1 MLTDEM
7 KRKIEA
13 EIETCPNRR
22 CACIDAMQ
30 VVQSSRGWIS
40 DDSLKDIA
48 DFLEMTVDELDSVAT
63 FYNHIYRKPVG
74 RHIILICNSVSC
86 WIMGFGSILDYFTQ
100 HLGIE
105 MGETTPD
112 GRFTLLPVECLGAC
126 DRAPAIMIDG
136 ELFWDLDRKKIETLL
151 ENYK

>member
-1 MLTDEM
+1 M
-7 KRKIEA
+7 KQKIQI
-13 EIETCPNRR
+13 EIDTCPSRKS
-22 CACIDAMQ
+22 ACIDAMQ
-30 VVQSSRGWIS
+30 IVQSRMGWIS

-48 DFLEMTVDELDSVAT
+48 DFLDMTIDELDGVAT

-74 RHIILICNSVSC
+74 RHIILVCESVSC
-86 WIMGFGSILDYFTQ
+86 WIMGFGKIRDYLSQ
-100 HLGIE
+100 RLGIE

-126 DRAPAIMIDG
+126 DHAPAIMIDDQ
-136 ELFWDLDRKKIETLL
+136 LYWDLDQNKFETIL

>member
-7 KRKIEA
+7 KEQIQIE
-13 EIETCPNRR
+13 IDTCPNRE

-30 VVQSSRGWIS
+30 IVQRRLGWIS

-48 DFLEMTVDELDSVAT
+48 DFLDMTIDELDSVAT
-63 FYNHIYRKPVG
+63 FYNHIYRRPVG
-74 RHIILICNSVSC
+74 RHVILICNSVSC
-86 WIMGFGSILDYFTQ
+86 WIMGFGTVRDCLTQ
-100 HLGIE
+100 HLGIR

-112 GRFTLLPVECLGAC
+112 GRFTLLPVQCLGAC
-126 DRAPAIMIDG
+126 EHAPAIMIDE
-136 ELFWDLDRKKIETLL
+136 ELYWDLDPQKIETLL

>member
-7 KRKIEA
+7 KQKIQI
-13 EIETCPNRR
+13 EIDTCPSRKS
-22 CACIDAMQ
+22 ACIDAMQ
-30 VVQSSRGWIS
+30 IVQSRMGWIS

-48 DFLEMTVDELDSVAT
+48 DFLDMTIDELDGVAT

-74 RHIILICNSVSC
+74 RHIILVCESVSC
-86 WIMGFGSILDYFTQ
+86 WIMGFGKIRDYLSQ
-100 HLGIE
+100 RLGIE

-126 DRAPAIMIDG
+126 DHAPAIMIDDQ
-136 ELFWDLDRKKIETLL
+136 LYWDLDQNKFETIL

>member
-7 KRKIEA
+7 KQKIQI
-13 EIETCPNRR
+13 EIDTCPNRES
-22 CACIDAMQ
+22 ACIDAMQ
-30 VVQSSRGWIS
+30 IVQSHLGWIS
-40 DDSLKDIA
+40 EDSLKDIA
-48 DFLEMTVDELDSVAT
+48 DFLDMTIDELDSVAT

-74 RHIILICNSVSC
+74 RHIILICDSVSC
-86 WIMGFGSILDYFTQ
+86 WIMGFGKIRDHLS
-100 HLGIE
+100 HRLGIE

-126 DRAPAIMIDG
+126 DHAPAIIIDDQ
-136 ELFWDLDRKKIETLL
+136 LYWDLDQKKIETIL

>member
-1 MLTDEM
+1 M
-7 KRKIEA
+7 KRKIQA
-13 EIETCPNRR
+13 EIETCPNKRS
-22 CACIDAMQ
+22 ACIDAMQ
-30 VVQSSRGWIS
+30 VVQNSLGWIS
-40 DDSLKDIA
+40 DDSLKAIA
-48 DFLEMTVDELDSVAT
+48 DFLDMTIDELDSVAT

-86 WIMGFGSILDYFTQ
+86 WIMGFESILDYFTQ
-100 HLGIE
+100 HLGIQ
-105 MGETTPD
+105 MGETTQD

-136 ELFWDLDRKKIETLL
+136 ELFWDLDRTKIQTLL

>member
-7 KRKIEA
+7 KQRIKA
-13 EIETCPNRR
+13 EIETCPNKR
-22 CACIDAMQ
+22 CACIDAML
-30 VVQSSRGWIS
+30 VVQSSLGWIS
-40 DDSLKDIA
+40 DDSLKAIA
-48 DFLEMTVDELDSVAT
+48 DFLDMTIDELDSVAT

-100 HLGIE
+100 HLGIQ
-105 MGETTPD
+105 MGETTQD

-136 ELFWDLDRKKIETLL
+136 ELFWDLDRTKIQTLL
-151 ENYK
+151 GSYR

>member
-1 MLTDEM
+1 MLTDDM
-7 KRKIEA
+7 KRKIET
-13 EIETCPNRR
+13 EILTGPNKKS
-22 CACIDAMQ
+22 ACIDAMQ
-30 VVQSSRGWIS
+30 TVQSSLGWVS

-48 DFLEMTVDELDSVAT
+48 DFLDMTIDELDSVAT

-74 RHIILICNSVSC
+74 RHVILVCNSVSC
-86 WIMGFGSILDYFTQ
+86 WIMGFGRVLDYFTE
-100 HLGIE
+100 HLGIK

-126 DRAPAIMIDG
+126 DRAPAIIIDG
-136 ELFWDLDRKKIETLL
+136 ELYWDLDRKKIEAVL